1 MTVEIDHNA
10 LRSGLDKKARAREGD
25 GRREK
30 AREESS
36 GGRGGFLRS
45 LRRFFG
51 GYIFSSLTHRI
62 LFLNLA
68 ALGVLMSGILYINQF
83 RDGLI
88 DARVESL
95 MIQGEIIAGAI
106 AASANVE
113 TNAIL
118 IDPDKLLE
126 LQAGESIVPNA
137 DRFDNLDFPIN
148 PEKVAPV
155 LRRLISPPRTR
166 ARIYDRDANLLLD
179 SRHLYSGGQVLRYEL
194 PDVDES
200 ESGLL
205 DRIDRI
211 VSRIFRRRDLSVYTE
226 QPGGSG
232 TGYSEVMSALAGGRS
247 QIVRISEQGEL
258 IVSVAVPVQRFRAVL
273 GVLQLSTQGGD
284 IDKIVKAERFA
295 MMRVFA
301 VAVIVNIILSIAL
314 AGTIANPLRRL
325 AAAAV
330 RVRRSIRL
338 REEIP
343 DFSSRQ
349 DEIGNL
355 SVALRDMT
363 NSLYARIDAIESF
376 AADVSHELK
385 NPLTSLRSA
394 VETLPLAKNDDMRKR
409 LTDVIEHDVRRL
421 DRLISDISDASRLD
435 AELVREDASI
445 IDMARLLRELT
456 DILGQSVAEGRGAL
470 KLHVEKLPAGVKGFF
485 VAGHDL
491 RIGQVITNLVQ
502 NAFSF
507 VPEKGG
513 RVDIRLAMEPRF
525 IVVRVEDN
533 GPGIRA
539 ENIENI
545 FERFYTDRPG
555 PDQFGK
561 NSGLGLSIS
570 RQIVEAHGGTLT
582 AENIPGGPDGQPA
595 GACFIMRLPRE

>member
-1 MTVEIDHNA
+1 
-10 LRSGLDKKARAREGD
+10 
-25 GRREK
+25 
-30 AREESS
+30 
-36 GGRGGFLRS
+36 
-45 LRRFFG
+45 
-51 GYIFSSLTHRI
+51 
-62 LFLNLA
+62 
-68 ALGVLMSGILYINQF
+68 
-83 RDGLI
+83 
-88 DARVESL
+88 
-95 MIQGEIIAGAI
+95 
-106 AASANVE
+106 
-113 TNAIL
+113 
-118 IDPDKLLE
+118 
-126 LQAGESIVPNA
+126 
-137 DRFDNLDFPIN
+137 
-148 PEKVAPV
+148 
-155 LRRLISPPRTR
+155 
-166 ARIYDRDANLLLD
+166 
-179 SRHLYSGGQVLRYEL
+179 
-194 PDVDES
+194 
-200 ESGLL
+200 
-205 DRIDRI
+205 
-211 VSRIFRRRDLSVYTE
+211 
-226 QPGGSG
+226 
-232 TGYSEVMSALAGGRS
+232 
-247 QIVRISEQGEL
+247 
-258 IVSVAVPVQRFRAVL
+258 
-273 GVLQLSTQGGD
+273 
-284 IDKIVKAERFA
+284 
-295 MMRVFA
+295 
-301 VAVIVNIILSIAL
+301 
-314 AGTIANPLRRL
+314 
-325 AAAAV
+325 
-330 RVRRSIRL
+330 
-338 REEIP
+338 
-343 DFSSRQ
+343 
-349 DEIGNL
+349 
-355 SVALRDMT
+355 MT

-456 DILGQSVAEGRGAL
+456 DILGQSVAEGRGTL

-485 VAGHDL
+485 VSGHDL

-513 RVDIRLAMEPRF
+513 RVDIRLTMEPRF